1 MKNISGLLQL
11 YRIDSFLITI
21 FSFFVTLII
30 TNYGKIDGPAVFLG
44 ISLGVVFVNFI
55 YSINSYYDADIDAI
69 NKPYRPLPSGK
80 ITKSLAK
87 KYIGV
92 LGLLSI
98 TLPLV
103 FWHHTSLLIAL
114 YSFPVLGILYSN
126 PFYPLK
132 KKAWMATL
140 LTTIIVVLPATLAII
155 YTEQIEK
162 YFSYVGIIFG
172 YCFCMVPLKDIE
184 DVKGDLAYKS
194 ENWAHK
200 VGEKKLTH
208 FSFIGLITLSATA
221 FVYRDINGFILLSG
235 VFACSA
241 IVELYFLRRNISLAR
256 LYKALILTN
265 LVLLLTGFIG
275 YFFQKVVS

>member
-1 MKNISGLLQL
+1 MKTISGLLQL

-30 TNYGKIDGPAVFLG
+30 TNHGKIDGPAVLLG
-44 ISLGVVFVNFI
+44 LSLGLVFVNFI

-80 ITKSLAK
+80 VAKSLAI

-98 TLPLV
+98 TIPLA
-103 FWHHTSLLIAL
+103 FWRHTNLLLVL

-132 KKAWMATL
+132 KKAWMAPL
-140 LTTIIVVLPATLAII
+140 LTTVILVLPASLAVI

-162 YFSYVGIIFG
+162 YLSYITIIFV

-184 DVKGDLAYKS
+184 DIKGDLAYKS

-200 VGEKKLTH
+200 VGEKKLVY
-208 FSFIGLITLSATA
+208 FSFIGLIALSVTA
-221 FVYRDINGFILLSG
+221 FVYRDTNGFVLLSG

-241 IVELYFLRRNISLAR
+241 IVELYFLLRNISFAR